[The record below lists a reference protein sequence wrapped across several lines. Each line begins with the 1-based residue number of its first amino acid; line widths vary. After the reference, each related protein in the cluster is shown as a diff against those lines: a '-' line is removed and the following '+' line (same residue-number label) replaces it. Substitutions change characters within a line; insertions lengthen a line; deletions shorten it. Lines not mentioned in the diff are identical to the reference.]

1 MFQAILNQEKKL
13 RKELQDMVRDLVSAQ
28 PETEIGGDL
37 VFNSEHQYVK
47 ALNILNNPL
56 YSVQSADAKQF
67 EEDLQDA
74 FKAFKEQG
82 MEASMSVTIQ
92 FDSQDIE
99 YPENQTYDIQLNVSM
114 YGLKTDAMPLT
125 DYVAIVKILKE
136 LDVSPKFD
144 DDVVF

>member
-37 VFNSEHQYVK
+37 VFNSEHQYVE

-56 YSVQSADAKQF
+56 YAVQSADAKQF

-74 FKAFKEQG
+74 FKAFKEQD
-82 MEASMSVTIQ
+82 MEASLSVTIQ